1 MSEPISEDQDEI
13 QSFLY
18 KLALIYANHYQ
29 TASLSECTTKIKKA
43 RNIIIPDGVSL
54 GLIVL
59 KKGLEFML
67 EKTELIFM
75 EPQRYVVSLND
86 SVSTIANAINIPPK
100 VDLEKNYAIL
110 IYLNGDKAEVS
121 MDILDDE
128 RRNHIIDE
136 TCYRPSPFS

>member
-1 MSEPISEDQDEI
+1 MSEYQEV
-13 QSFLY
+13 LY
-18 KLALIYANHYQ
+18 KLALIYANHYP
-29 TASLSECTTKIKKA
+29 TASLYDCTTKIKKA
-43 RNIIIPDGVSL
+43 RNIIIPDGSSL
-54 GLIVL
+54 GWLVL

-67 EKTELIFM
+67 EKTELIAM
-75 EPQRYVVSLND
+75 QPQRYVVALND
-86 SVSTIANAINIPPK
+86 SISTIARTINIPPK

-110 IYLNGDKAEVS
+110 IYIDGDAAEVY

>member
-1 MSEPISEDQDEI
+1 
-13 QSFLY
+13 
-18 KLALIYANHYQ
+18 
-29 TASLSECTTKIKKA
+29 
-43 RNIIIPDGVSL
+43 
-54 GLIVL
+54 
-59 KKGLEFML
+59 ML

-136 TCYRPSPFS
+136 TCYRPSPFG

>member
-1 MSEPISEDQDEI
+1 
-13 QSFLY
+13 
-18 KLALIYANHYQ
+18 
-29 TASLSECTTKIKKA
+29 
-43 RNIIIPDGVSL
+43 
-54 GLIVL
+54 VL

-67 EKTELIFM
+67 EKTELIAM
-75 EPQRYVVSLND
+75 QPQRYVVALND
-86 SVSTIANAINIPPK
+86 SISTIARTINIPPK

-110 IYLNGDKAEVS
+110 IYIDGDAAEVY